1 MALAKA
7 YAVSKYM
14 LLLFT
19 VELAERVQ
27 NRGVAVNAVHPGIV
41 KTSERGERKYPAC
54 TTVKKYAPRC
64 GSTAVHY

>member
-27 NRGVAVNAVHPGIV
+27 NRGVAVNAI
-41 KTSERGERKYPAC
+41 KATPARYRILSFIQFRSPVLIGKFPQPSSSR
-54 TTVKKYAPRC
+54 TV
-64 GSTAVHY
+64 S